1 MSKLFI
7 VGEVFHGAGSLEEL
21 KNIKGTQAVLVT
33 GGSSM
38 KKSGTLDKAIA
49 YLNDAGFEN
58 IYNACYEGLV
68 DTGKATASA
77 V

>member
-7 VGEVFHGAGSLEEL
+7 AGEVFHGAGNLEEL
-21 KNIKGTQAVLVT
+21 KNIKGKKAVLVT

-49 YLNDAGFEN
+49 YLNEAG
-58 IYNACYEGLV
+58 I
-68 DTGKATASA
+68 DT
-77 V
+77 